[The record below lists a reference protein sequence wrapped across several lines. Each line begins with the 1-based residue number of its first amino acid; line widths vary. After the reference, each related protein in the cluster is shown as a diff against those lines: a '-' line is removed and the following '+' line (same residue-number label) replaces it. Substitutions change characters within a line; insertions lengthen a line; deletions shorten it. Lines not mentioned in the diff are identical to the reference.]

1 MADEIPASNFD
12 FNTVLSQPLENYVF
26 ALFSLIIGYIIVR
39 YISMSIEKF
48 AERNSQIPSL
58 MLLHLLRA
66 FRLFLYII
74 VILIAV
80 SFLGINVNTLIIS
93 ISAFL
98 AVVLGFGMKDTV
110 NNVASGVWIA
120 ASRAYDL
127 EDEVT
132 IAGESGTVK
141 NMSIMSTEIKQLDN
155 TRVLVPNGKV
165 WNSAII
171 NVTRMPTRMIVIVYG
186 VGYDTNIK
194 EAVQVAL
201 DVVDKH
207 PKIHKDPQPIVRF
220 REMGESSVDLQ
231 LRAWV
236 DTDDYYPVKSEVLAN
251 LFEALNEA
259 NIDIPYPHIQ
269 VVTSE

>member
-1 MADEIPASNFD
+1 
-12 FNTVLSQPLENYVF
+12 
-26 ALFSLIIGYIIVR
+26 
-39 YISMSIEKF
+39 
-48 AERNSQIPSL
+48 
-58 MLLHLLRA
+58 
-66 FRLFLYII
+66 
-74 VILIAV
+74 
-80 SFLGINVNTLIIS
+80 
-93 ISAFL
+93 
-98 AVVLGFGMKDTV
+98 
-110 NNVASGVWIA
+110 
-120 ASRAYDL
+120 
-127 EDEVT
+127 
-132 IAGESGTVK
+132 
-141 NMSIMSTEIKQLDN
+141 
-155 TRVLVPNGKV
+155 
-165 WNSAII
+165 
-171 NVTRMPTRMIVIVYG
+171 MIVIVYG